1 MEMQRVL
8 LIICVLAVSVG
19 SWGQSANDS
28 NSGNHL
34 LQVCLPEVRS
44 LDNPSLPQNASEL
57 FNEGY
62 CLGFVEG
69 VAEASHSVCLPTG
82 VQPRQAVRI
91 VVKFLQ
97 DHPEKLNL
105 YGAILADTAL
115 SQAFPCSR

>member
-1 MEMQRVL
+1 MQRVL
-8 LIICVLAVSVG
+8 LIICVLTFSVG
-19 SWGQSANDS
+19 CLGQSANDS

-34 LQVCLPEVRS
+34 LQVCLSEVRS

-62 CLGFVEG
+62 CLGFVDG
-69 VAEASHSVCLPTG
+69 IAQTSPSVCLPSG
-82 VQPRQAVRI
+82 VQTRQAVRI

-97 DHPEKLNL
+97 DHPEKLNQ
-105 YGAILADTAL
+105 YGAILSNTAL